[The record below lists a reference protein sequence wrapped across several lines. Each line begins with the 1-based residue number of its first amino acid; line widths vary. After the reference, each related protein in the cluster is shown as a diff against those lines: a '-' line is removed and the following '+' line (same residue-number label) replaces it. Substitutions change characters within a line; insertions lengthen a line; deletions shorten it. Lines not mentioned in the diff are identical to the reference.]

1 MNDLNR
7 SLAPVSDTAWA
18 QIEAEAKR
26 SLKTALAARKLVDFV
41 GPLGWESSAVSLGR
55 TERLDRAPRPRVEA
69 RLRTVQ
75 PLVELRTPFELLR
88 EELEAVARGAHDPD
102 LDAVRI
108 AAHEAAL
115 AEDRAV
121 FHGYREAGIR
131 GIAEGGAPGKCT
143 ISENYT
149 EYPAV
154 VAEAINRL
162 RDAGVD
168 GPYAIALGPR
178 CYTGLTKTTSGG
190 FPVIEHVRRLLS
202 GPIVWA
208 PGVDGA
214 VVLSLR
220 GGDFELTVGQD
231 FSIGYLDHTATTVT
245 LYLQESMTFRVL
257 SPEAGV
263 PLTYA
268 AG

>member
-1 MNDLNR
+1 MNDLLR
-7 SLAPVSDTAWA
+7 YLAPVSDDAWA

-41 GPLGWESSAVSLGR
+41 GPLGWETSAVSLGR
-55 TERLDRAPRPRVEA
+55 SERLERSLRSGVEA
-69 RLRTVQ
+69 RLRKVQ
-75 PLVELRTPFELLR
+75 PLVELRTPFELSR

-102 LDAVRI
+102 LDPVRR

-121 FHGYREAGIR
+121 FHGFPEAGIA
-131 GIAEGGAPGKCT
+131 GLAQSSAAAKCT
-143 ISENYT
+143 ISEDYAA
-149 EYPAV
+149 YPAV

-162 RDAGVD
+162 RDAGVA

-178 CYTGLTKTTSGG
+178 CYTGLTKSTVAG
-190 FPVIEHVRRLLS
+190 FPVIEHVRRLLE

-208 PGVDGA
+208 PGINGA
-214 VVLSLR
+214 AVLSVR

-231 FSIGYLDHTATTVT
+231 FSIGYLDHTATTVR
-245 LYLQESMTFRVL
+245 LYLQESFTFRVL
-257 SPEAGV
+257 SPEAAV
-263 PLTYA
+263 PLAYA
-268 AG
+268 SD